1 VSDPHQTPRPWLVRF
16 TALATSPALASDV
29 AAFNQALADQL
40 RTLVNELQDVGPGPP
55 EQPNVILQG
64 RLDAAT
70 VDEAW
75 SRAVRIRDAAA
86 PEAGA
91 ALHTQRA
98 NTDRRPFSWYGAGVE
113 VYALRAQ
120 DETDTAFLQRA
131 RARPTRTALPADPST

>member
-1 VSDPHQTPRPWLVRF
+1 
-16 TALATSPALASDV
+16 
-29 AAFNQALADQL
+29 
-40 RTLVNELQDVGPGPP
+40 VNELQDVGPGPP
-55 EQPNVILQG
+55 EQPYVILQG

>member
-1 VSDPHQTPRPWLVRF
+1 M
-16 TALATSPALASDV
+16 
-29 AAFNQALADQL
+29 
-40 RTLVNELQDVGPGPP
+40 NELQDVSPGPP
-55 EQPNVILQG
+55 EQPYIILQG

-75 SRAVRIRDAAA
+75 SGAVRIRDAAA
-86 PEAGA
+86 REAWA

-98 NTDRRPFSWYGAGVE
+98 STDRRPFSWYGAGVE

-120 DETDTAFLQRA
+120 DETDTTFIQRA